1 MKTLQDLIKDLTD
14 IIVEEQKINDYLENE
29 PLDLED
35 TDLSCAKLKDADLSC
50 ADLRWP
56 NLTDIK
62 ITKEQLDKL
71 TVIEEKKMNITES
84 IKFDKLQEEN
94 EALKE

>member
-29 PLDLED
+29 PLDL
-35 TDLSCAKLKDADLSC
+35 KDADLSC
-50 ADLRWP
+50 AYLRWA

-71 TVIEEKKMNITES
+71 TVIEEKN
-84 IKFDKLQEEN
+84 N
-94 EALKE
+94 EYNRIN

>member
-35 TDLSCAKLKDADLSC
+35 ADLSC
-50 ADLRWP
+50 ANLRWA

-71 TVIEEKKMNITES
+71 TVIEEKN
-84 IKFDKLQEEN
+84 N
-94 EALKE
+94 EYNRIN

>member
-1 MKTLQDLIKDLTD
+1 MKKLQDLIKDLTD
-14 IIVEEQKINDYLENE
+14 IIVEEQKINDYLKNE

-35 TDLSCAKLKDADLSC
+35 TDLSCA
-50 ADLRWP
+50 DLRWA

-71 TVIEEKKMNITES
+71 TVIEEEK
-84 IKFDKLQEEN
+84 
-94 EALKE
+94 